1 MVPQSVQKTWT
12 ELPEDKKI
20 AFCRAIAAKQPQV
33 FMAWA
38 QAAALRSFR
47 PNSLMNRKAGSGARL
62 DAALLKK
69 GDEQLTAD
77 VMVAYFTTIDTEI
90 NDDYL
95 AMLKGAGNEELETR
109 LDIYAKLT
117 AEYTDYPYLQL
128 YLAAALWLGEIDEK
142 ELETIEKMAGEMD
155 I

>member
-1 MVPQSVQKTWT
+1 MVPQSVQEAWT
-12 ELPEDKKI
+12 QLPEDKKV

-33 FMAWA
+33 FMAWT

-62 DAALLKK
+62 DAALFKE
-69 GDEQLTAD
+69 GNEQLTAD
-77 VMVAYFTTIDTEI
+77 VMVAYFTTIDNEI
-90 NDDYL
+90 NEDYL

-117 AEYTDYPYLQL
+117 VEYVDSPYLQL
-128 YLAAALWLGEIDEK
+128 YLAAALWLGDIDEK

>member
-1 MVPQSVQKTWT
+1 MVPQSLQEAWKQLQETQKV
-12 ELPEDKKI
+12 

-33 FMAWA
+33 FMAWT

-62 DAALLKK
+62 DAALFKE
-69 GDEQLTAD
+69 GNEQLTAD
-77 VMVAYFTTIDTEI
+77 VMVAYFTTIDNEI
-90 NDDYL
+90 NEDYL

-109 LDIYAKLT
+109 LDIYAKLA
-117 AEYTDYPYLQL
+117 AEYADYPYLQL
-128 YLAAALWLGEIDEK
+128 YLAAALWLGDIDEK
-142 ELETIEKMAGEMD
+142 ELETIDKMAKELD

>member
-1 MVPQSVQKTWT
+1 MIPQSLQEAWAQLQETQKV
-12 ELPEDKKI
+12 

-33 FMAWA
+33 FMAWT

-62 DAALLKK
+62 DGALLKE
-69 GDEQLTAD
+69 GNEQLTAD
-77 VMVAYFTTIDTEI
+77 VMVAYFTTIDNEI

-109 LDIYAKLT
+109 LDIYAKL
-117 AEYTDYPYLQL
+117 AVEYADSPYLQL
-128 YLAAALWLGEIDEK
+128 YLAAALWLGDIDEK
-142 ELETIEKMAGEMD
+142 ELETIDKMARQLD
-155 I
+155 L